1 MSSKRELITQN
12 IVDTLKNQQTARFGT
27 ITRDPGI
34 ELQDLAATAFPAV
47 VIESGNEE
55 RTSITQGGLTQ
66 TRESFM
72 DVNISVWTNSN
83 SRVDTLR
90 NSLIESVEELLDAD
104 PTRGG
109 YALDTQ
115 LVSVVTNN
123 NETAPYFAM
132 GMTFQIRYLYTKG
145 QV

>member
-83 SRVDTLR
+83 SLVDTLR

>member
-12 IVDTLKNQQTARFGT
+12 IVDTLKNQLTARFGT
-27 ITRDPGI
+27 VTRDPGI
-34 ELQDLAATAFPAV
+34 QLQDLAATAFPAV

-90 NSLIESVEELLDAD
+90 NDLIEQIEELLDAD

-109 YALDTQ
+109 YALD
-115 LVSVVTNN
+115 LSL
-123 NETAPYFAM
+123 
-132 GMTFQIRYLYTKG
+132 IHI
-145 QV
+145 

>member
-1 MSSKRELITQN
+1 MASKRELITQN

-27 ITRDPGI
+27 VTRDPGI

-47 VIESGNEE
+47 IIESGNEE
-55 RTSITQGGLTQ
+55 RISITQGGPVQ
-66 TRESFM
+66 TRQSTME
-72 DVNISVWTNSN
+72 VNISVWTNSN

-90 NSLIESVEELLDAD
+90 NDLIEQIEELIEADAS
-104 PTRGG
+104 RGG
-109 YALDTQ
+109 LALDTQ

-123 NETAPYFAM
+123 QETAPYFAM
-132 GMTFQIRYLYTKG
+132 GMTFQITYVYTKG

>member
-1 MSSKRELITQN
+1 MASKRELITQN

-27 ITRDPGI
+27 VTRDPGI

-47 VIESGNEE
+47 IIESGNEE
-55 RTSITQGGLTQ
+55 RISITQGGPIQ
-66 TRESFM
+66 TRQSTME
-72 DVNISVWTNSN
+72 VNISVWTNSN

-90 NSLIESVEELLDAD
+90 NDLIEQIEELIEADAS
-104 PTRGG
+104 RGG
-109 YALDTQ
+109 LALDTQ

-123 NETAPYFAM
+123 QETAPYFAM
-132 GMTFQIRYLYTKG
+132 GMIFQITYVYTKG

>member
-1 MSSKRELITQN
+1 MASKRELITQN

-27 ITRDPGI
+27 VTRDPGI

-47 VIESGNEE
+47 IIESGNEE
-55 RTSITQGGLTQ
+55 RISITQGGSVQ
-66 TRESFM
+66 TRQSTME
-72 DVNISVWTNSN
+72 VNISVWTNSN

-90 NSLIESVEELLDAD
+90 NDLIEQIEELIEADAS
-104 PTRGG
+104 RGG
-109 YALDTQ
+109 LALDTQ

-123 NETAPYFAM
+123 QETAPYFAM
-132 GMTFQIRYLYTKG
+132 GMIFQITYVYTKG

>member
-1 MSSKRELITQN
+1 MASKRELITQN

-27 ITRDPGI
+27 VTRDPGI

-47 VIESGNEE
+47 IIESGNEE
-55 RTSITQGGLTQ
+55 RISITQGGPIQ
-66 TRESFM
+66 TRQSTME
-72 DVNISVWTNSN
+72 VNISVWTNSN

-90 NSLIESVEELLDAD
+90 NDLIEQIEELIEADAS
-104 PTRGG
+104 RGG
-109 YALDTQ
+109 LALDTQ

-123 NETAPYFAM
+123 QETAPYFAM
-132 GMTFQIRYLYTKG
+132 GMTFQITYVYTKG

>member
-1 MSSKRELITQN
+1 MSSRRELITQN

-27 ITRDPGI
+27 VTRDPGI
-34 ELQDLAATAFPAV
+34 QLQDLAQTAFPAV

-90 NSLIESVEELLDAD
+90 NDLIESIEELLDAD
-104 PTRGG
+104 PSRGG